1 MKSTALVAALMLA
14 TAPLFAAPVTF
25 ESEETPTTLIELFTS
40 EGCSSCPP
48 ADAWMS
54 RLKSRPD
61 LWKRFVPV
69 AFHVDYWNSLGWVD
83 RFSSAAN
90 TARQQRYAAAWRTE
104 SVYTPGLVLD
114 GHEWRGWFRES
125 LPEPSPA
132 KVGKLAI
139 TVHDAQADVAFTR
152 LGGATPL
159 AVELA
164 LLGGN
169 LESNVTRGENSGHKL
184 RHDFTVL
191 HFVSAPLRREGDR
204 FVATVPF
211 SLKSP
216 EAPAAIAAWIVP
228 GESRPPIQATGG
240 WLRP

>member
-1 MKSTALVAALMLA
+1 MKSPALVAALTLA
-14 TAPLFAAPVTF
+14 AAPLFAAPVTF
-25 ESEETPTTLIELFTS
+25 ESEETPATLIELFTS

-61 LWKRFVPV
+61 LWKRVVPV
-69 AFHVDYWNSLGWVD
+69 AFHVDYWDGLGWPD
-83 RFSSAAN
+83 RFASAAN
-90 TARQQRYAAAWRTE
+90 TTRQHRYAAAWRSE

-125 LPEPSPA
+125 LPEPSPT
-132 KVGKLAI
+132 KVGRLAI
-139 TVHDAQADVAFTR
+139 TLHDGQTDVVFTR
-152 LGGATPL
+152 LGGVTPL
-159 AVELA
+159 SVELA

-191 HFVSAPLRREGDR
+191 HFVSAPLHRQGDR
-204 FVATVPF
+204 FTTTVPF
-211 SLKSP
+211 SLKSA
-216 EAPAAIAAWIVP
+216 EGAVAAAAWIVP
-228 GESRPPIQATGG
+228 GEARPPIQATGG
-240 WLRP
+240 WLQP